1 MSEKNHQFN
10 FNIIIKGFLDAFNIE
25 RGIIPTLRD
34 LLIRP
39 AKVIN
44 YYIEGKRV
52 KYFSPGRFFVTII
65 AILSIITF
73 FFGSF
78 NEDAYKNLMMEVVEG
93 QIGKE
98 RLYNET
104 GKFIFESVFVTMTFI
119 LNTPWFRFPLLII
132 PSAFASWLIFYKYR
146 YNLSM
151 HFVVH
156 IYCWC
161 FIALLLG
168 IISSFVDIQEYSNY
182 VIRKQLNLVD
192 EKNID
197 EKLIWQYEWI
207 NWTSNIF
214 PFFYFS
220 FSLKQIFKLNWI
232 SSILK
237 SIFFL
242 LLSYLFLISLGFGLM
257 LCYIYFQ
264 LS

>member
-65 AILSIITF
+65 ALLSLVTL
-73 FFGSF
+73 FFGTF
-78 NEDAYKNLMMEVVEG
+78 DEGVMRQMMEVYVGE
-93 QIGKE
+93 QIGEDKLSGE
-98 RLYNET
+98 RGEI
-104 GKFIFESVFVTMTFI
+104 IFEGIFTTITFI
-119 LNTPWFRFPLLII
+119 VKTPWFRFPLLII
-132 PSAFASWLIFYKYR
+132 PSAFISWLMLYR
-146 YNLSM
+146 YHYNLSM
-151 HFVVH
+151 HFVIH
-156 IYCWC
+156 IYSWC
-161 FIALLLG
+161 FIALLIG
-168 IISSFVDIQEYSNY
+168 IMGSLVDIQEYTNY
-182 VIRKQLNLVD
+182 GFNKYLGSFHEETLG
-192 EKNID
+192 K
-197 EKLIWQYEWI
+197 KLIWQYELIEWV
-207 NWTSNIF
+207 NYIF

-220 FSLKQIFKLNWI
+220 FSLKQIFKLTWI

-242 LLSYLFLISLGFGLM
+242 LLSYLFLVSSGFGLM